1 MSSHA
6 ACQGTLSRILP
17 KSWQARKNP
26 PPPLPW
32 TRNISGLC
40 SQWHV
45 CEETAARQQA
55 SCMTSSCTT
64 SMVAMSAC
72 SSSGVDDA
80 AHVYLIHYCL
90 LETCCSLMNQDSS
103 SCNVT
108 IHEVEQVQVQECQNI
123 PPAFLACLV
132 CSVRRRCQAC
142 IDANGGDTKYL
153 LCELLFLSVIRWM
166 L

>member
-6 ACQGTLSRILP
+6 ACQGILSRILP

-64 SMVAMSAC
+64 SMVALSAC

-90 LETCCSLMNQDSS
+90 LETCCSLMNQDPS
-103 SCNVT
+103 SCNATGTRVA
-108 IHEVEQVQVQECQNI
+108 IQSSSFPCSFCVLSEKKVPSLYWSQWRPHAMYWLSELS
-123 PPAFLACLV
+123 FLCAT
-132 CSVRRRCQAC
+132 
-142 IDANGGDTKYL
+142 G
-153 LCELLFLSVIRWM
+153 WM
-166 L
+166 PWFAKHNV